1 MAAIGRCI
9 CIIDLAHPWKAPQRS
24 GAFFLAGD
32 EQLIIVLVVDPTKTR
47 RFRTAGRYLASLSPV
62 LKSAADSP
70 GILYQAA
77 AAYKP
82 CSRGYRVA
90 TAETFPWF
98 DPAGLG
104 GFHACFRFGS
114 GLIHRAIAHHSGF
127 RRRGLRFSD
136 CALPG
141 LRVPER
147 QNKSRQTPGPQL
159 Q

>member
-1 MAAIGRCI
+1 MESPAT
-9 CIIDLAHPWKAPQRS
+9 QRGFLSS
-24 GAFFLAGD
+24 GG
-32 EQLIIVLVVDPTKTR
+32 EQLIIVLVVDPTKAHR
-47 RFRTAGRYLASLSPV
+47 LRKAGRYLASLSPV
-62 LKSAADSP
+62 LKSPADAP

-114 GLIHRAIAHHSGF
+114 GLIHHAIAHHSGF

>member
-1 MAAIGRCI
+1 M
-9 CIIDLAHPWKAPQRS
+9 LPWIQSRHGGNIS
-24 GAFFLAGD
+24 
-32 EQLIIVLVVDPTKTR
+32 LVR
-47 RFRTAGRYLASLSPV
+47 
-62 LKSAADSP
+62 
-70 GILYQAA
+70 
-77 AAYKP
+77 
-82 CSRGYRVA
+82 
-90 TAETFPWF
+90 
-98 DPAGLG
+98 PAGLD

-114 GLIHRAIAHHSGF
+114 GLIHRAIAHHSYF